1 MKTKLLKIIA
11 LSCVI
16 TTSFAQNNLV
26 LEGQY
31 LGKNVLVKNSFG
43 PGGVGYCVSEVKV
56 NGKAT
61 KDKINADIFQIDL
74 PQAGLKQGEKVK
86 LEIVCKNGC
95 TPRVAPL
102 ILNPGALGNTSLV
115 LEGTFKWQN
124 IFIANTDNTTGVNE
138 VVVNGKSVASKVT
151 STIYE
156 VDLMSM
162 GLNNGDKVK
171 IEFRYSRGHD
181 PLVINPEALN

>member
-1 MKTKLLKIIA
+1 MKTILLKIIT

-16 TTSFAQNNLV
+16 TASFAQNNLV

-31 LGKNVLVKNSFG
+31 MGKNVLVKNSFG
-43 PGGVGYCVSEVKV
+43 TGGVGYCVSEVKV
-56 NGKAT
+56 NGKTT

-74 PQAGLKQGEKVK
+74 SQAGLKQGVGVK
-86 LEIVCKNGC
+86 IEIVCKSGC

-124 IFIANTDNTTGVNE
+124 VFITNADNTSGVDE
-138 VVVNGKSVASKVT
+138 VVVNGKRVASKVT
-151 STIYE
+151 SAIYE

-162 GLNNGDKVK
+162 GLNDGDKVK
-171 IEFRYSRGHD
+171 IEFRYSKGHD
-181 PLVINPEALN
+181 PVVINPEALN